1 VVVGVIV
8 DSTPE
13 PTANGTA
20 VLFGRRERFDVA
32 GQKWCANWDG
42 GEVTVDVTAGT
53 RRLAPPSC
61 APPKL
66 NADDGDQRRRRRC
79 RRMLQAVAAVLVPLV
94 AVNFTFPFS

>member
-13 PTANGTA
+13 PTANRTA

-53 RRLAPPSC
+53 RRLAPSSC

-66 NADDGDQRRRRRC
+66 NAVDGDQRRRRRC